1 MPVAAQ
7 GDQVI
12 LKNPIVDQPIKDAE
26 QLVLVGSGYLSE
38 GEAFQAGNNFE
49 AALKVALT
57 RGRIGADFCERGAK
71 SAYTAYG
78 LSMLEKQRGNKV
90 LNNTH
95 GLMVFP
101 TEPKPHFVSTVMV
114 AIRGLNAQVFI
125 ADFISCLAHP
135 PCLTAQDL
143 LAFSL
148 FHGALFQPT
157 ADGRFLLLVM
167 AVEALI
173 EPARRSEETVNYV
186 DSMIAQT
193 RTAHIPE
200 VEKESILG
208 SLRGLRNESIS
219 KAGQS
224 FALSRLGG
232 QLYDKRT
239 APEFFLYAYRLRS
252 NLVHGNLPAPT
263 FDEIVSVTGTL
274 ELFVSD
280 LLTSPFLGPPQRE

>member
-1 MPVAAQ
+1 M
-7 GDQVI
+7 I
-12 LKNPIVDQPIKDAE
+12 LKNPIVDQPIKDAD

-38 GEAFQAGNNFE
+38 NEALQAGNNFQ

-57 RGRIGADFCERGAK
+57 RGRIGADFGERGPR
-71 SAYTAYG
+71 SAYTPYG
-78 LSMLEKQRGNKV
+78 LSLLEKQRGNKV

-101 TEPKPHFVSTVMV
+101 TEPKPHFISTNVV
-114 AIRGLNAQVFI
+114 AIRGLNPQVFI
-125 ADFISCLAHP
+125 ADFISSLQHP
-135 PCLTAQDL
+135 LCLTAQDL

-173 EPARRSEETVNYV
+173 EPARRSAETVNYV
-186 DSMIAQT
+186 DSIIAQT
-193 RTAHIPE
+193 RTAHISDG
-200 VEKESILG
+200 EKESILS
-208 SLRGLRNESIS
+208 SLGGLRNESIS
-219 KAGQS
+219 KSGQRL
-224 FALSRLGG
+224 ALSRLGG

-239 APEFFLYAYRLRS
+239 AAEFFSYAYRLRS
-252 NLVHGNLPAPT
+252 NLVHGNLPAQT
-263 FDEIVSVTGTL
+263 FDEIVNVTGTL

-280 LLTSPFLGPPQRE
+280 LLTCPFLGPPQRK